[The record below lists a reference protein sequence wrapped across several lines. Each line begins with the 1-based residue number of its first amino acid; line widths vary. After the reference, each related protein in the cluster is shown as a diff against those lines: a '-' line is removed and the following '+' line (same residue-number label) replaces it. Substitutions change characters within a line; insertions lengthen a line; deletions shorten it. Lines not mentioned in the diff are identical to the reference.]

1 MSATPEDHFAA
12 RRYTMRHRTAYTYD
26 EDVTTCYERGFLRP
40 RPTPTQTIVSN
51 DISVSPEPDIIAE
64 HVDFFGNQSYYLEF
78 RTPHTLLDIV
88 QTSVFEIEW
97 PRVDLEE
104 LNRWTVAEAVA
115 ELADADDIDEVER
128 VGYLLESSLVQIDEN
143 IREYA
148 ANILAP
154 DRPLGEAIMALVTE
168 IFHGFT
174 YSKGA
179 TSTKTTLAEL
189 LELKAGVCQDFA
201 HLAVGCFRAV
211 GLPARYVSGYIET
224 QPPPG
229 KVKLQGSDATHA
241 WAGVMVPGGGWVDLD
256 PTNNHLADSR
266 YLVTGWGRDFRDVS
280 PLKGIIFTEA
290 GNSELKVEV
299 DVIRQAENSDAPV
312 DQQR

>member
-1 MSATPEDHFAA
+1 MSETPDRHFSA
-12 RRYTMRHRTAYTYD
+12 RRYAMRHRTAYTYD
-26 EDVTTCYERGFLRP
+26 EDVTTCYERGFLQP
-40 RPTPTQTIVSN
+40 RPTPSQTIVSN
-51 DISVSPEPDIIAE
+51 DISVSPEPDIMAE
-64 HVDFFGNQSYYLEF
+64 HVDFFGNRSYYLEF

-88 QTSVFEIEW
+88 QTSVFDIEW
-97 PRVDLEE
+97 PRVDLAA
-104 LNRWTVAEAVA
+104 LDRWSVAEAAA
-115 ELADADDIDEVER
+115 ELARSEEIDEVER
-128 VGYLLESSLVQIDEN
+128 VGYLLESSLVQIDDD
-143 IREYA
+143 IRAYA
-148 ANILAP
+148 GTILSA
-154 DRPLGEAIMALVTE
+154 DRPLGEAIMALVSE
-168 IFHGFT
+168 IYSGFT

-179 TSTKTTLAEL
+179 TSTKTTLPEL

-229 KVKLQGSDATHA
+229 KEKLQGSAATHA
-241 WAGVMVPGGGWVDLD
+241 WAAVMVPGGWVDLD

-290 GNSELKVEV
+290 SSSELKVEV
-299 DVIRQAENSDAPV
+299 DVIRQDP
-312 DQQR
+312 

>member
-1 MSATPEDHFAA
+1 MSETPDKHFTA

-26 EDVTTCYERGFLRP
+26 EDVTTCYERGFLQP
-40 RPTPTQTIVSN
+40 RPTPTQTIISN
-51 DISVSPEPDIIAE
+51 DISISPEPDIISD
-64 HVDFFGNQSYYLEF
+64 HVDFFGNRSYYLEF
-78 RTPHTLLDIV
+78 RTPHKLLDVV
-88 QTSVFEIEW
+88 QSSVFEIEW
-97 PRVDLEE
+97 PRVDLNE
-104 LNRWTVAEAVA
+104 LNRWTVAEAAA
-115 ELADADDIDEVER
+115 ELDDSTVIDEVER
-128 VGYLLESSLVQIDEN
+128 VGYLLESSLVQIDDK
-143 IREYA
+143 IRAYA
-148 ANILAP
+148 DSILAP
-154 DRPLGEAIMALVTE
+154 DRPLGEAIMALLSE
-168 IFHGFT
+168 IFTGFK

-189 LELKAGVCQDFA
+189 VELKAGVCQDFA

-241 WAGVMVPGGGWVDLD
+241 WAAVMVPGGGWVDLD

-290 GNSELKVEV
+290 GSSELNVEV
-299 DVIRQAENSDAPV
+299 DVIRQDEDSDPSV
-312 DQQR
+312 DEQR